1 MMATA
6 DIWIAI
12 LAGALVCLG
21 AGVAIRLSLSPLLRV
36 LRRMPPGIRAIGLVG
51 LLVAPLGLGLAKA
64 VVVASS
70 SQGGLFDLI
79 HHHCHVEAQG
89 CIAHPPLSAPG
100 HLVALA
106 VAVAAVAAI
115 VVIGACLLSLR
126 RAGTAQ
132 RMLTAASHTADASD
146 TRILSTDK
154 AVALACGV
162 FRPMVFISRG
172 LRASLTEDE
181 LEIVTR
187 HEHAHVSRFD
197 TLSRMVA
204 ASVSL
209 IGHAPRSRQCLQ
221 AELVLAQEQACDQ
234 AAAEAFGPIRAA
246 ETLLKVERL
255 QAGQVEAQA
264 FAAAYV
270 DAPITARVRALV
282 EPRFLSAGRSTIVL
296 AVMALVGVLGVL
308 LGSEP
313 LHHEIETYF
322 FNLGH

>member
-1 MMATA
+1 MMVTA

-21 AGVAIRLSLSPLLRV
+21 AGAAIRLSLAPLLAV

-51 LLVAPLGLGLAKA
+51 LLMAPLGLGLAKTI
-64 VVVASS
+64 VVASS

-100 HLVALA
+100 YLVALA
-106 VAVAAVAAI
+106 VAVAAIAAI
-115 VVIGACLLSLR
+115 VVLGASLLSLR

-132 RMLTAASHTADASD
+132 RMLTAASQAADASD
-146 TRILSTDK
+146 TRILPTDK

-162 FRPMVFISRG
+162 FRPLVFISAG
-172 LRASLTEDE
+172 LRARLAEDE
-181 LEIVTR
+181 IEIVTR
-187 HEHAHVSRFD
+187 HEHAHLSRFD
-197 TLSRMVA
+197 TLNRMVA

-209 IGHAPRSRQCLQ
+209 IGHAPRSRQSLQ
-221 AELVLAQEQACDQ
+221 AELVLAQEQACDRI
-234 AAAEAFGPIRAA
+234 AAEAFGPIRAA

-255 QAGQVEAQA
+255 QANQAETHA

-296 AVMALVGVLGVL
+296 VVMASLGVLGVL
-308 LGSEP
+308 IGSEP

-322 FNLGH
+322 FTLGH